1 MIKKIILLI
10 SVFMLMFSLYQIIP
24 YFYYNVKQ
32 ETVENNIHK
41 IAYSTPPTNPP
52 TIKNEENENVKQI
65 FNFDERKNRQSN
77 FENLRNENNDF
88 IAWIQIPNTKIDYP
102 VLQTSNDF
110 YLNHDFYKEKSPLGS
125 IFMDSVNKK
134 NDKNIVLYGHHMK
147 SGKMFAF
154 INEYSKKEIFNE
166 NKLIEFDTEE
176 KLSDYEIIAAFRVKE
191 NELNEISEILLMD
204 NNENFDRLVQ
214 FVEKRNLVD
223 GGDGFSYED
232 HYLTLMTCEYTN
244 KNGRFFVIAKK
255 IAENE

>member
-1 MIKKIILLI
+1 MKKIILLI

-24 YFYYNVKQ
+24 YLYYNVKQ
-32 ETVENNIHK
+32 DNIENNIHK
-41 IAYSTPPTNPP
+41 IAYSTPPTNPT
-52 TIKNEENENVKQI
+52 TINEENVNVKPI

-77 FENLRNENNDF
+77 FQNIKNENNDF
-88 IAWIQIPNTKIDYP
+88 VAWIQIPNTKIDYP

-110 YLNHDFYKEKSPLGS
+110 YLKHDFYKKKSPLGS
-125 IFMDSVNKK
+125 IFMDSVNTK

-154 INEYSKKEIFNE
+154 INEYSKKEVFNE

-176 KLSDYEIIAAFRVKE
+176 KLSDYEIIAAFKVKE

-204 NNENFDRLVQ
+204 NNENFDKLVQ

-232 HYLTLMTCEYTN
+232 HYLTLMTCEYSN
-244 KNGRFFVIAKK
+244 KNGRFFVIAKR
-255 IAENE
+255 IAENK

>member
-10 SVFMLMFSLYQIIP
+10 SVFMLMFSLYQIVP

-32 ETVENNIHK
+32 ETVENNIYK
-41 IAYSTPPTNPP
+41 IAYSTPHTNP
-52 TIKNEENENVKQI
+52 TTKNEENVNVKPI

-77 FENLRNENNDF
+77 FQNIKNENEDF

-110 YLNHDFYKEKSPLGS
+110 YLNHDFYKKKSPLGS

-232 HYLTLMTCEYTN
+232 HYLTLMTCEYSN
-244 KNGRFFVIAKK
+244 KNGRFFVIAKR
-255 IAENE
+255 ITENK

>member
-1 MIKKIILLI
+1 MKKIILLI
-10 SVFMLMFSLYQIIP
+10 SVFMLTFSLYQIIP
-24 YFYYNVKQ
+24 YLYYNVKQ
-32 ETVENNIHK
+32 DNIENNIHK
-41 IAYSTPPTNPP
+41 IAYSTPPTNPT
-52 TIKNEENENVKQI
+52 TINEENVNVKPI

-88 IAWIQIPNTKIDYP
+88 VAWIQIPNTKIDYP
-102 VLQTSNDF
+102 VLQTSNYF
-110 YLNHDFYKEKSPLGS
+110 YLNHDFYKKKSPLGS

-154 INEYSKKEIFNE
+154 INEYSKKEVFNE

-223 GGDGFSYED
+223 GEDGFSYED
-232 HYLTLMTCEYTN
+232 YYLTLMTCEYSN
-244 KNGRFFVIAKK
+244 KNGRFFVIAKR
-255 IAENE
+255 IAENK

>member
-1 MIKKIILLI
+1 MMKKIILLI
-10 SVFMLMFSLYQIIP
+10 SVFMLMFSLYQIVP

-32 ETVENNIHK
+32 ETIENDIHK
-41 IAYSTPPTNPP
+41 IAYSTPITPP
-52 TIKNEENENVKQI
+52 TIKKEENVNVKPI

-88 IAWIQIPNTKIDYP
+88 VAWIQIPNTKIDYP
-102 VLQTSNDF
+102 VLQTSNNF
-110 YLNHDFYKEKSPLGS
+110 YLNHDFYKKKSPLGS
-125 IFMDSVNKK
+125 IFMDSINKK
-134 NDKNIVLYGHHMK
+134 NDKNIILYGHHMK

-154 INEYSKKEIFNE
+154 INEYSKKEVFNE

-244 KNGRFFVIAKK
+244 KNGRFFVVAKK
-255 IAENE
+255 IAESK

>member
-1 MIKKIILLI
+1 MMKKIILLL
-10 SVFMLMFSLYQIIP
+10 SVFMLMFSLYQIVP

-32 ETVENNIHK
+32 ETIENDIHK
-41 IAYSTPPTNPP
+41 IAYSTPSQTS
-52 TIKNEENENVKQI
+52 TTKNEENVNQV

-88 IAWIQIPNTKIDYP
+88 VAWIQIPNTKIDYP
-102 VLQTSNDF
+102 VLQTLNNF
-110 YLNHDFYKEKSPLGS
+110 YLNHDFYKKKSPLGS
-125 IFMDSVNKK
+125 IFMDSVNTK

-154 INEYSKKEIFNE
+154 INKYSKKEIFNE

-204 NNENFDRLVQ
+204 NNENFDRFVQ

-244 KNGRFFVIAKK
+244 KNGRFFVIAKR
-255 IAENE
+255 IAENK